1 MKENFSK
8 RVQRIIKQSKEEA
21 IRLGHSYVGSEH
33 LLLGLLKGKNGL
45 SKKVLDVYDV
55 DPIEMVAMI
64 EDMIKTAGGT
74 MTLGH
79 LPLTRRAERVL
90 RNAFGEAS
98 TRGDTIADDEH
109 LFLAMLK
116 EKEGIACEVLKS
128 FSLDYD
134 TINDL
139 IQTSTEEEI
148 SGTPYT
154 PEPSSKSKTPTLD
167 HFSREITDLARKGKL
182 DPVIGRE
189 PEIERVAQ
197 ILTRR
202 KKNNPVLIGEPGV
215 GKTAII
221 EGLAQRIIRKIV
233 PRVLHHQRILSLDL
247 AALVAGTKYR
257 GQFEER
263 LKSVMAEL
271 EISDNVIIFID
282 EIHTLVGAGG
292 ASGSLDASNMFKPSL
307 ARGDIHCI
315 GATTMDEYRKY
326 IEKDGALDRRFQ
338 KITINPPSLT
348 ESIDILNG
356 LKEKYEEHHKVI
368 YTDNAIETC
377 VHLSDR
383 YISDKFLP
391 DKAIDVMDEA
401 GARAHMYNLEVP
413 QDILNVEDELQK
425 TREEKE
431 LKVSD
436 QLFEQAAILR
446 DKEKKLLEKLST
458 AQQIWQKSEGNI
470 SVELNEDHIA
480 DVVSL
485 MTGIPV
491 SKVAESESKK
501 LLLLANELSTHIV
514 GQDEAITSLS
524 KAIRRARTGLKNPI
538 KPIGVFLFLGPTG
551 VGKTEL
557 AKVLAKY
564 LFPHNQA
571 LIKVDMTEFT
581 ERFAISRLIGAPPGY
596 VGHEEGGELTE
607 KVRRNP
613 YSVVL
618 LDEIEKAHPDL
629 FNILLQVFDEGVLT
643 DGLGRKVDFRNTI
656 LIMTSN
662 MGSKSL
668 KKGGLGFGPESS
680 SDEKYKEM
688 QASLMDQVQKL
699 FSPELFNRIDES
711 IVFHALS
718 EQNVFDIIDLQ
729 LSDLNHNLG
738 KLGLRLK
745 ISKNAKKLIAKKGYD
760 PEFGVRPLR
769 REIQRSLED
778 PISEMLLKQ
787 VFKKGTIIK
796 VEAIKQQLKFD
807 YQQKQYSKR
816 KPTKLSPD

>member
-55 DPIEMVAMI
+55 DPTEMVAMI
-64 EDMIKTAGGT
+64 EDMIKSAGGT

-233 PRVLHHQRILSLDL
+233 PRILHHQRILSLDL

-338 KITINPPSLT
+338 KITINPPSLS

-458 AQQIWQKSEGNI
+458 AQQIWQQSEGNI

-524 KAIRRARTGLKNPI
+524 KAIRRARTGLKNPK

-662 MGSKSL
+662 MGTKSL
-668 KKGGLGFGPESS
+668 KKGGLGFGHESS

-796 VEAIKQQLKFD
+796 VDSIKKQLKFD

>member
-64 EDMIKTAGGT
+64 EDMIKSAGGT

-348 ESIDILNG
+348 ESIDLLNG

>member
-64 EDMIKTAGGT
+64 EDMIKSAGGT

-787 VFKKGTIIK
+787 VFKKETIIK

>member
-55 DPIEMVAMI
+55 DPTEMVAMI
-64 EDMIKTAGGT
+64 EDMIKSAGGT

-338 KITINPPSLT
+338 KITINPPSLS

-401 GARAHMYNLEVP
+401 GARVHMYNLEVP

-524 KAIRRARTGLKNPI
+524 KAIRRARTGLKNPK

-662 MGSKSL
+662 MGTKSL
-668 KKGGLGFGPESS
+668 KKGGLGFGHESS

-796 VEAIKQQLKFD
+796 VDSIKKQLKFD

>member
-55 DPIEMVAMI
+55 DPTEMVAMI
-64 EDMIKTAGGT
+64 EDMIKSAGGT

-116 EKEGIACEVLKS
+116 EKEGIVCEVLKS
-128 FSLDYD
+128 FSLDYN

-338 KITINPPSLT
+338 KITINPPSLS

-524 KAIRRARTGLKNPI
+524 KAIRRARTGLKNPK

-662 MGSKSL
+662 MGTKSL
-668 KKGGLGFGPESS
+668 KKGGLGFGHESS

-745 ISKNAKKLIAKKGYD
+745 IS
-760 PEFGVRPLR
+760 
-769 REIQRSLED
+769 
-778 PISEMLLKQ
+778 
-787 VFKKGTIIK
+787 
-796 VEAIKQQLKFD
+796 
-807 YQQKQYSKR
+807 
-816 KPTKLSPD
+816 

>member
-55 DPIEMVAMI
+55 DPTEMVAMI
-64 EDMIKTAGGT
+64 EDMIKSAGGT

-338 KITINPPSLT
+338 KITINPPSLS

-524 KAIRRARTGLKNPI
+524 KAIRRARTGLKNPK

-662 MGSKSL
+662 MGTKSL
-668 KKGGLGFGPESS
+668 KKGGLGFGHESS

-796 VEAIKQQLKFD
+796 VDSIKKQLKFD

>member
-33 LLLGLLKGKNGL
+33 LLLGLLKAKNGL
-45 SKKVLDVYDV
+45 SKKVLDVYDI
-55 DPIEMVAMI
+55 DPAEMVAMI
-64 EDMIKTAGGT
+64 EDMIKSVGGS

-98 TRGDTIADDEH
+98 DRGNVVADDEH

-116 EKEGIACEVLKS
+116 EQEGIACEVLKS
-128 FSLDYD
+128 FSVDYD
-134 TINDL
+134 TVNDL

-148 SGTPYT
+148 AGKSYN
-154 PEPSSKSKTPTLD
+154 PESSSKSKTPTLD

-221 EGLAQRIIRKIV
+221 EGLAQRIIRKTI

-263 LKSVMAEL
+263 MKSIMSEL
-271 EISDNVIIFID
+271 EISDGVIIFID

-315 GATTMDEYRKY
+315 GATTMDEYRKS

-338 KITINPPSLT
+338 KITINPPSLV

-368 YTDNAIETC
+368 YTENAIETC
-377 VHLSDR
+377 VHLSER
-383 YISDKFLP
+383 YISDRFLP

-401 GARAHMYNLEVP
+401 GARAHMFNLEVP

-446 DKEKKLLEKLST
+446 DKEKKLLNKLST
-458 AQQIWQKSEGNI
+458 AQQKWQKSEGNN
-470 SVELNEDHIA
+470 SVELTDDHIA

-501 LLLLANELSTHIV
+501 LLSLANELSVHII
-514 GQDEAITSLS
+514 GQDEAISSLS
-524 KAIRRARTGLKNPI
+524 KAIRRARTGLKNPK

-564 LFPHNQA
+564 LFPQNQA

-581 ERFAISRLIGAPPGY
+581 ERFSISRLIGAPPGY
-596 VGHEEGGELTE
+596 VGYEEGGELTE

-618 LDEIEKAHPDL
+618 LDEIEKGHPDL

-662 MGSKSL
+662 MGTKSL
-668 KKGGLGFGPESS
+668 KKGGLGFGPENS
-680 SDEKYKEM
+680 SDNQYNEM
-688 QASLMDQVQKL
+688 QARLMDQVRKL
-699 FSPELFNRIDES
+699 FSPELLNRIDES
-711 IVFHALS
+711 IVFRALS
-718 EQNVFDIIDLQ
+718 EQNVLEIIDLQ
-729 LSDLNHNLG
+729 LSDLDNNLE
-738 KLGLRLK
+738 KLGLKLK
-745 ISKNAKKLIAKKGYD
+745 ISKPAKKLIARKGYD

-769 REIQRSLED
+769 REIQCSLED

-787 VFKKGTIIK
+787 IFKKGTVIK
-796 VEAIKQQLKFD
+796 VDAIKKQLKFD
-807 YQQKQYSKR
+807 FQDQQSSKR
-816 KPTKLSPD
+816 KTTKLSSE